1 MCSVLSSSEWLAD
14 WEERASAFPWF
25 ERVSSAA
32 NIADGQSRDDC
43 HLLPGVRREE
53 CDLRSLVFAL
63 QRFVPELSVSRGS

>member
-1 MCSVLSSSEWLAD
+1 M
-14 WEERASAFPWF
+14 
-25 ERVSSAA
+25 SSAA